1 MSKIVQACKEGSLL
15 SCRVLPSSSRTE
27 IVELDATA
35 VRIKVTAAPVDG
47 KANKAVTD
55 FLAKK
60 FKLPKSRVKIVK
72 GESGRQKTV
81 LLAGMGTEETKKI
94 LRELI

>member
-1 MSKIVQACKEGSLL
+1 MQACKDGSLL
-15 SCRVLPSSSRTE
+15 TCRVLPSSSRTE
-27 IVELDATA
+27 ITELDDTA
-35 VRIKVTAAPVDG
+35 VRIKVTAAPVEG
-47 KANKAVTD
+47 KANKAVVD

-81 LLAGMGTEETKKI
+81 LLAGLEKEEVMRTLRGKI
-94 LRELI
+94 

>member
-1 MSKIVQACKEGSLL
+1 MSKMVQACKDGSLL
-15 SCRVLPSSSRTE
+15 TCRVLPSASRTE
-27 IVELDATA
+27 IAGLDGTA
-35 VRIKVTAAPVDG
+35 VRIKVTAAPVEG
-47 KANKAVTD
+47 KANKAVAD

-81 LLAGMGTEETKKI
+81 LLAGLGAEETKKI